1 MKISSSEFIISA
13 VGPKQYPETGLPE
26 VALVGRSNVGK
37 SSLINCFLNR
47 NNFARTSSRPGKTGQ
62 LNYYLINNAFYFVDL
77 PGYGFAQVSKDVKA
91 QWGKMIEAYLNNRR
105 EIRAVIQLVDMR
117 HPPSAD
123 DETMHNWLMSKN
135 IPTLV
140 VATKADKIS
149 RGQWQKHLKA
159 IKEGLDLPGMDVILP
174 FSAETREGRDELHE
188 LVGDIVGVNQ
198 SEPIGD

>member
-26 VALVGRSNVGK
+26 VALGGRSNVGK

-159 IKEGLDLPGMDVILP
+159 IKEGLDLPGIDVILP

-188 LVGDIVGVNQ
+188 LVGDIVGLNQ
-198 SEPIGD
+198 IETVGD

>member
-159 IKEGLDLPGMDVILP
+159 IKEGLDLPGIDVILP

-188 LVGDIVGVNQ
+188 LVGDIVGLNQ
-198 SEPIGD
+198 IETVGD

>member
-13 VGPKQYPETGLPE
+13 VGPKQYPETCLPE

-123 DETMHNWLMSKN
+123 DKTMHNWLMSKN

-159 IKEGLDLPGMDVILP
+159 IKEGLDLPGIDVILP

-188 LVGDIVGVNQ
+188 LVGDIVGLNQ
-198 SEPIGD
+198 IETVGD

>member
-159 IKEGLDLPGMDVILP
+159 IKEGLDLPGIDVILP

-188 LVGDIVGVNQ
+188 SVGDIVGLNQ
-198 SEPIGD
+198 IETVGD

>member
-26 VALVGRSNVGK
+26 GALGARSNVGK

-123 DETMHNWLMSKN
+123 DETMHNWLISKN

-159 IKEGLDLPGMDVILP
+159 IKEGLDLPGIDVILP

-188 LVGDIVGVNQ
+188 LVGDIVGLNQ
-198 SEPIGD
+198 IETVGD

>member
-174 FSAETREGRDELHE
+174 FSAETRGGRDELHE

-198 SEPIGD
+198 SEPVGD

>member
-37 SSLINCFLNR
+37 SSLPNCFLNR

-159 IKEGLDLPGMDVILP
+159 IKEGLDLPGIDVILP

-188 LVGDIVGVNQ
+188 LVGDIVGLNQ
-198 SEPIGD
+198 IETVGD

>member
-1 MKISSSEFIISA
+1 
-13 VGPKQYPETGLPE
+13 
-26 VALVGRSNVGK
+26 
-37 SSLINCFLNR
+37 
-47 NNFARTSSRPGKTGQ
+47 
-62 LNYYLINNAFYFVDL
+62 
-77 PGYGFAQVSKDVKA
+77 VKA

-159 IKEGLDLPGMDVILP
+159 IKEGLDLPGIDVILP

-188 LVGDIVGVNQ
+188 LVGDIVGLNQ
-198 SEPIGD
+198 IETVGD

>member
-26 VALVGRSNVGK
+26 VALVGRFNVGK

-159 IKEGLDLPGMDVILP
+159 IKEGLDLPGIDVILP

-188 LVGDIVGVNQ
+188 LVGDIVGLNQ
-198 SEPIGD
+198 IETVGD

>member
-26 VALVGRSNVGK
+26 FARVGRSNVGK

-123 DETMHNWLMSKN
+123 DKTMHNWLMSKN

-159 IKEGLDLPGMDVILP
+159 IKEGLDLPGIDVILP

-188 LVGDIVGVNQ
+188 LVGDIVGLNQ
-198 SEPIGD
+198 IETVGD

>member
-123 DETMHNWLMSKN
+123 DKTMHNWLMSKN

-149 RGQWQKHLKA
+149 KGQWQKHLKA
-159 IKEGLDLPGMDVILP
+159 IKEGLDLPGIDVILP

-188 LVGDIVGVNQ
+188 LVGDIVGLNQ
-198 SEPIGD
+198 IETVGD